1 VLLDDGVV
9 ENGQVHQSAVI
20 ATDADSD
27 TRPHH
32 GEGVVTGAPRPIP
45 GFTLIEI
52 LVVIIVIGILAAIA
66 ILHLSPLKDK
76 GYTTS
81 LVEDLR
87 NLETAEEA
95 YFIEYA
101 TYTPS
106 LPSANYMPT
115 TGNSYS
121 ITAATITGWSATAST
136 SHAMASSPSSC
147 HIASGSAAT
156 TEGEYPGTVYC
167 P

>member
-1 VLLDDGVV
+1 MQPAYSVAEHPAQHEPV
-9 ENGQVHQSAVI
+9 
-20 ATDADSD
+20 
-27 TRPHH
+27 
-32 GEGVVTGAPRPIP
+32 P

-52 LVVIIVIGILAAIA
+52 MVVIVIIGILAGIA

-76 GYTTS
+76 GYTTT
-81 LVEDLR
+81 LIEDLR

-106 LPSANYMPT
+106 LPAANYMPSDRNT
-115 TGNSYS
+115 YS
-121 ITAATITGWSATAST
+121 ITTATVTGWSAVATT
-136 SHAMASSPSSC
+136 SQPMVSAPSSC
-147 HIASGSAAT
+147 HIANGSAAT
-156 TEGEYPGTVYC
+156 TSSEYPGTVYC

>member
-1 VLLDDGVV
+1 M
-9 ENGQVHQSAVI
+9 QPAQSVAEHPARQEPV
-20 ATDADSD
+20 
-27 TRPHH
+27 
-32 GEGVVTGAPRPIP
+32 P

-52 LVVIIVIGILAAIA
+52 MVVIVIIGVLAGIA

-76 GYTTS
+76 GYTTT
-81 LVEDLR
+81 LIEDLR

-106 LPSANYMPT
+106 LPQANYMPSANDT
-115 TGNSYS
+115 YS
-121 ITAATITGWSATAST
+121 ITTATATGWSAIATT
-136 SHAMASSPSSC
+136 SQQMVSAPSSC
-147 HIASGSAAT
+147 HIANESAAT
-156 TEGEYPGTVYC
+156 TSSEYPGTVYC

>member
-1 VLLDDGVV
+1 MLLDDGVV
-9 ENGQVHQSAVI
+9 DDLPVQQSAVI
-20 ATDADSD
+20 ATDAGCD
-27 TRPHH
+27 TTLPE
-32 GEGVVTGAPRPIP
+32 GECVVTGAPRPIP

-52 LVVIIVIGILAAIA
+52 MIVIIVIGILAAIA

-95 YFIEYA
+95 YFIEFA
-101 TYTPS
+101 TYTPA
-106 LPSANYMPT
+106 LPSASYMPT

-136 SHAMASSPSSC
+136 SHAMATAPSSC

>member
-1 VLLDDGVV
+1 V
-9 ENGQVHQSAVI
+9 QP
-20 ATDADSD
+20 ADSVAD
-27 TRPHH
+27 HPARHEP
-32 GEGVVTGAPRPIP
+32 VP

-52 LVVIIVIGILAAIA
+52 MVVIVIIGILAGIA

-76 GYTTS
+76 GYTTTMI
-81 LVEDLR
+81 EDLR

-106 LPSANYMPT
+106 LPAATYMPSASNT
-115 TGNSYS
+115 YS
-121 ITAATITGWSATAST
+121 ITTATVTGWSAVATT
-136 SHAMASSPSSC
+136 SQAMVSAPSSC
-147 HIASGSAAT
+147 HIANGSAAT
-156 TEGEYPGTVYC
+156 TSAEYPGTVYC

>member
-1 VLLDDGVV
+1 LPPTHR
-9 ENGQVHQSAVI
+9 EAAQS
-20 ATDADSD
+20 
-27 TRPHH
+27 
-32 GEGVVTGAPRPIP
+32 PREP

-52 LVVIIVIGILAAIA
+52 LVVIVVIGILAGIA

-76 GYTTS
+76 GYTTTMI
-81 LVEDLR
+81 EDLR

-106 LPSANYMPT
+106 LPAATYMPSANNT
-115 TGNSYS
+115 YS
-121 ITAATITGWSATAST
+121 ITSATITGWSAVAST
-136 SHAMASSPSSC
+136 SQPMVSAPSTC
-147 HIASGSAAT
+147 HIASGSAET
-156 TEGEYPGTVYC
+156 TSSEYPGTVYC

>member
-1 VLLDDGVV
+1 MQPIHR
-9 ENGQVHQSAVI
+9 EAAQN
-20 ATDADSD
+20 
-27 TRPHH
+27 
-32 GEGVVTGAPRPIP
+32 PREP

-52 LVVIIVIGILAAIA
+52 LVVIVVIGILAGIA

-76 GYTTS
+76 GYTTTMI
-81 LVEDLR
+81 EDLR

-106 LPSANYMPT
+106 LPPSSFMPSANNT
-115 TGNSYS
+115 YS
-121 ITAATITGWSATAST
+121 ITSATITGWSAVATTTQPMVSAPST
-136 SHAMASSPSSC
+136 C
-147 HIASGSAAT
+147 HIASGSAET
-156 TEGEYPGTVYC
+156 TSSEYPGTVYC

>member
-1 VLLDDGVV
+1 VQAADNVAEHRPAPD
-9 ENGQVHQSAVI
+9 AV
-20 ATDADSD
+20 
-27 TRPHH
+27 
-32 GEGVVTGAPRPIP
+32 P

-52 LVVIIVIGILAAIA
+52 MVVIVIIGVLAGIA

-76 GYTTS
+76 GYTTA

-106 LPSANYMPT
+106 LPAANYMPSDKNT
-115 TGNSYS
+115 YS
-121 ITAATITGWSATAST
+121 ITTATVTGWSAVATT
-136 SHAMASSPSSC
+136 SQSMVSAPSSC
-147 HIASGSAAT
+147 HIANGSAET
-156 TEGEYPGTVYC
+156 TSSEYPGTVYC